1 MKSRKFHLAILMII
15 GIFAG
20 AISVA
25 AQPSSWAVGTFMGR
39 NPNTGNRIRLVI
51 DRNGNVTARVER
63 NTNYGTVK
71 KDRMTI
77 NGETARLK
85 KTNDG
90 FRTVN
95 DDNGETI
102 EYVRGN
108 GGWNTGNNDWNDGN
122 QGDGGN
128 QSSGRV
134 PDWAVGTFR
143 GTNPDTG
150 RAIRLSID
158 ANGSVAV
165 NMQGSYISGSIY
177 RETLTINGETS
188 TVRKISGGISTRHN
202 RTGETINYSR
212 TGNNNSNN
220 NDNNDNNNGNWDN
233 GQQTGRVPSWAV
245 GTFYATN
252 PQNGQTI
259 ELTIGS
265 DGRATVNFGGG
276 SYTYGTV
283 YKETLTINGETAT
296 LKRTRNG
303 MGTVKDSNGE
313 RIDYTRR

>member
-1 MKSRKFHLAILMII
+1 MKSKNFYLAILMTI
-15 GIFAG
+15 GILAG
-20 AISVA
+20 AIAVA
-25 AQPSSWAVGTFMGR
+25 AQAPSSWAVGTFIGR

-51 DRNGNVTARVER
+51 DRNGDVTARVER
-63 NTNYGTVK
+63 NTNYGTVR

-85 KTNDG
+85 KTNNG
-90 FRTVN
+90 FRTIN
-95 DDNGETI
+95 DSNGETI

-108 GGWNTGNNDWNDGN
+108 SGWNTGNNDWDDNNNN
-122 QGDGGN
+122 QGG
-128 QSSGRV
+128 GRV
-134 PDWAVGTFR
+134 PDWAVGTFY
-143 GTNPDTG
+143 GTNPNTG
-150 RAIRLSID
+150 GAIQLTINS
-158 ANGSVAV
+158 NGAVGV
-165 NMQGSYISGSIY
+165 NMQGSYVSGSIN

-188 TVRKISGGISTRHN
+188 TVRKTSGGISTRHN

-212 TGNNNSNN
+212 TGNNNNN
-220 NDNNDNNNGNWDN
+220 NNNGNWDN
-233 GQQTGRVPSWAV
+233 GQQTGKVPSWAV

-252 PQNGQTI
+252 PQNGQLI
-259 ELTIGS
+259 ELTISS

-296 LKRTRNG
+296 LKRNRNG
-303 MGTVKDSNGE
+303 LATVKNSNGE